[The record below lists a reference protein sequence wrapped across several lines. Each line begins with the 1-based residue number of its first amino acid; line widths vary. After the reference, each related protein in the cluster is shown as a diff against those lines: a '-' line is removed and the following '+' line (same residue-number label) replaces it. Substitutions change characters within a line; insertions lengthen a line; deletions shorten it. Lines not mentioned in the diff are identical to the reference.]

1 MPAAFLK
8 HRQVAPMDT
17 FPLVCAGKLGA
28 GETGKTG
35 ETGDA
40 GEWQKQAVAAVS

>member
-17 FPLVCAGKLGA
+17 FPLVCAGK
-28 GETGKTG
+28 TGK
-35 ETGDA
+35 TGDA

>member
-1 MPAAFLK
+1 MPAAYLK

-17 FPLVCAGKLGA
+17 VPLVCAGKLDA
-28 GETGKTG
+28 GETGTIG

-40 GEWQKQAVAAVS
+40 GQWQKQAVAAVS